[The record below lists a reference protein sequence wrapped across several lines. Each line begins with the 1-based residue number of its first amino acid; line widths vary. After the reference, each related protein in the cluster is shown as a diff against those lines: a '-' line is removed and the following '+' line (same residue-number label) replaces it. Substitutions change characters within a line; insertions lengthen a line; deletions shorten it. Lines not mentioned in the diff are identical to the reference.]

1 MRLYDKVD
9 LSECYHLLENHVLLD
24 DRDLIDRLIRGDMEN
39 DYTYSGHR
47 RDIATKFYSKE
58 DALKIISDTILNNTS
73 AIKSWLDFRTER
85 YLTISSSF
93 MHPTGYGYAKGTLF
107 SNKYTMYFC
116 TVNIV
121 VINCDDKYVEYEWAS
136 KEAFVE
142 DMESNNENIPMLD
155 DALAEVNTQD
165 DNLQLWWRNTDGLTV
180 DDLLEE
186 CKQELC
192 M

>member
-39 DYTYSGHR
+39 DYSGHR

-73 AIKSWLDFRTER
+73 AIKSWFDFRTER

-116 TVNIV
+116 TVVLKLGYNGDTFI
-121 VINCDDKYVEYEWAS
+121 IHTAYPSPNCMV
-136 KEAFVE
+136 
-142 DMESNNENIPMLD
+142 
-155 DALAEVNTQD
+155 
-165 DNLQLWWRNTDGLTV
+165 DNQIKKDREIFRRNRI
-180 DDLLEE
+180 
-186 CKQELC
+186 KKKN
-192 M
+192 